1 MKDLLD
7 IYNNNYIIMTDKE
20 MNTFCRLFMIT
31 NHISENDEE
40 SVLNNIVLLENM
52 MKKAL
57 MDLLTVGVKQSQ
69 KVNLQMRTGLKPEII
84 FLRLKMID

>member
-1 MKDLLD
+1 MTKKLEKRIKDLLD

-52 MKKAL
+52 MKKIL
-57 MDLLTVGVKQSQ
+57 EKNKDYTNSIK
-69 KVNLQMRTGLKPEII
+69 KEILYI
-84 FLRLKMID
+84 GEKYVSKKL